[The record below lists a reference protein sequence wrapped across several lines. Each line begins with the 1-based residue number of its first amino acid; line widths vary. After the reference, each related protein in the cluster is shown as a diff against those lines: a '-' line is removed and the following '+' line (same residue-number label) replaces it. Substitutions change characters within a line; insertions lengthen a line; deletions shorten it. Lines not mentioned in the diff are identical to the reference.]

1 MNERPRLPFTP
12 GRAIFPIPLSVSSVV
27 SVDNFPIPL
36 TLPPRVNR
44 TADGSAVFASLALTL

>member
-27 SVDNFPIPL
+27 SVDNFPIPS
-36 TLPPRVNR
+36 RFNR
-44 TADGSAVFASLALTL
+44 TAECSAVFAFLALTL